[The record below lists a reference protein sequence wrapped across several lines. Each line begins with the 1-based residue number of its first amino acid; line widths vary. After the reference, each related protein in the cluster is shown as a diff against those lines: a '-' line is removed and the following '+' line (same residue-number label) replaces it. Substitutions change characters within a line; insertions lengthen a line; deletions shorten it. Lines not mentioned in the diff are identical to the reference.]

1 MSDYVNLKVSP
12 RFGDI
17 DALGHVNNTV
27 FPIWFEMARK
37 PVMQIFDPELTLE
50 NFPLIMAHNDF
61 DYLSPIYFKFD
72 VEIKTWISK
81 IGTKSFTVYHEAWQE
96 GKLCTKG
103 NCVIVYIIDGQT
115 TPLTDDIKKILSKHM
130 PE

>member
-1 MSDYVNLKVSP
+1 MFNLKVNP

-61 DYLSPIYFKFD
+61 DYLSPIYFKFE

-115 TPLTDDIKKILSKHM
+115 TPLTDDIKKILSEHM
-130 PE
+130 VE